1 MTGVFAEPYRR
12 TADTL
17 SAHLFRFARGR
28 AIGDTVPYQPI
39 FSRARKGSCHDKAGA
54 RRIDRCLK
62 PAAAGRWRS
71 GAACEVGLQRPA
83 DGAGNANAP
92 LPDAR
97 SRSWPKAAPS
107 SSSGIATATARSIP
121 VELSN
126 KALLLEV
133 PKKPGRARFDV
144 VTPQAIAAVRGTK
157 WAVDA
162 EGAKTSV
169 FVVDGRVSVARP
181 AGRGSVVLGAG
192 DGVDVEPSGDLIVK
206 RWPPARVTALMARL
220 GQ

>member
-1 MTGVFAEPYRR
+1 MIRYRI
-12 TADTL
+12 TQ
-17 SAHLFRFARGR
+17 SVSPVPGR
-28 AIGDTVPYQPI
+28 
-39 FSRARKGSCHDKAGA
+39 GSCHDNAGT
-54 RRIDRCLK
+54 RRKHRCCK
-62 PAAAGRWRS
+62 PRPPRWTCVGPAGEIGLQSAPTAQGTQTLRCPTAITIVAES
-71 GAACEVGLQRPA
+71 GAKFELRDRNR
-83 DGAGNANAP
+83 DGHV
-92 LPDAR
+92 D
-97 SRSWPKAAPS
+97 S
-107 SSSGIATATARSIP
+107 

>member
-1 MTGVFAEPYRR
+1 MTRLARAGWIVCSSLLLLTAE
-12 TADTL
+12 
-17 SAHLFRFARGR
+17 
-28 AIGDTVPYQPI
+28 
-39 FSRARKGSCHDKAGA
+39 
-54 RRIDRCLK
+54 
-62 PAAAGRWRS
+62 AAAQPAKLGCNSEQSALGTQTLRCPTAITIVAES
-71 GAACEVGLQRPA
+71 GAKFELRDRNR
-83 DGAGNANAP
+83 DGHV
-92 LPDAR
+92 D
-97 SRSWPKAAPS
+97 S
-107 SSSGIATATARSIP
+107 

-133 PKKPGRARFDV
+133 PKQPGRAKFDV

-169 FVVDGRVSVARP
+169 FVVDGRVRVARP

>member
-1 MTGVFAEPYRR
+1 MTILARAGSIAVAGFGLLAGHALAQPAKLGCTSAPTAQATQTLHCETAITIVAE
-12 TADTL
+12 
-17 SAHLFRFARGR
+17 
-28 AIGDTVPYQPI
+28 
-39 FSRARKGSCHDKAGA
+39 
-54 RRIDRCLK
+54 
-62 PAAAGRWRS
+62 S
-71 GAACEVGLQRPA
+71 GAKFELRDRNR
-83 DGAGNANAP
+83 DGHV
-92 LPDAR
+92 D
-97 SRSWPKAAPS
+97 S
-107 SSSGIATATARSIP
+107 

-133 PKKPGRARFDV
+133 PTKPGRAKFDV

-220 GQ
+220 GQQ

>member
-1 MTGVFAEPYRR
+1 MTRLARAGWIACSSLLLL
-12 TADTL
+12 TAD
-17 SAHLFRFARGR
+17 
-28 AIGDTVPYQPI
+28 
-39 FSRARKGSCHDKAGA
+39 
-54 RRIDRCLK
+54 
-62 PAAAGRWRS
+62 AAAQPAKLGCTSAPTAQGTQTLHCPTAITIVAES
-71 GAACEVGLQRPA
+71 GAKFELRDRNR
-83 DGAGNANAP
+83 DGHV
-92 LPDAR
+92 D
-97 SRSWPKAAPS
+97 S
-107 SSSGIATATARSIP
+107 

-133 PKKPGRARFDV
+133 PKKPGRTRFDV

-169 FVVDGRVSVARP
+169 FVVNGSVNVARP

-192 DGVDVEPSGDLIVK
+192 DGVDVEPSGELIVK

-220 GQ
+220 GK